1 MKKQTFAKG
10 ALALA
15 VCSIIAKGLGGVY
28 RISLTSVLGA
38 EGIGY
43 YQLVFPFFSLVLA
56 LLASGVPVTV
66 SRLVS
71 GELSADN
78 TGGVRTLLQRSLA
91 YALAAGLLG
100 GVMTIA
106 LSRLLAGIQSTD
118 GVYICYVAIA
128 PAIVFVTL
136 AGVYKGWFLGNGNM
150 TTVGVSQ
157 VAEVTVKLAFG
168 LLAATYFSRY
178 GIMQSVAGALLAVS
192 LGEFVGFLYVFV
204 RYLFAS
210 KDFRRVMPTPVDRR
224 FFKSLLPVTLS
235 GLVFPVV
242 AFIDSVSIVNLLE
255 YGGDVRAVT
264 HYGLLTGPV
273 NSLINM
279 PIVFAMSVAVAIVPA
294 LAGSLANYEV
304 VSIKRRTATS
314 VKVCFIIAFPFFAG
328 CAFLAPKIVSLLYPA
343 LSSSDKSLTATLMAI
358 SAIDILLLSLLE
370 VFNAVLTGLGRSK
383 PVLVNVATAG
393 SIKILL
399 QVLFAPRFGIVACAF
414 ATIAFYSVAMF
425 ANAYVYNNL
434 VGKNTILA
442 KSIAKVLFAGV
453 IMCVTVFA
461 CSFISNPLIAVIAGA
476 LAGGAVYIAA
486 IIFLRTL
493 DSDELRLLPFCKKL
507 AARVDRGIHGKEKN
521 TI

>member
-10 ALALA
+10 TLALA

-157 VAEVTVKLAFG
+157 VAEVIVKLAFG

-224 FFKSLLPVTLS
+224 FFKSLLPVTFS

-279 PIVFAMSVAVAIVPA
+279 PIIFAMSVAVAIVPA
-294 LAGSLANYEV
+294 LASSLANYEV

-328 CAFLAPKIVSLLYPA
+328 CAFLAPEIVSLLYPA

-461 CSFISNPLIAVIAGA
+461 CSFISDTFIAVIAGA

-486 IIFLRTL
+486 IIVLRAL

-507 AARVDRGIHGKEKN
+507 AARAEGRIHGKEKN